1 MNEAHKKLMDKDM
14 LIDKLKEQIRRYER
28 ELQLWYYAI

>member
-1 MNEAHKKLMDKDM
+1 MTEEMNEAHKKLMDKDM

-28 ELQLWYYAI
+28 ELQL